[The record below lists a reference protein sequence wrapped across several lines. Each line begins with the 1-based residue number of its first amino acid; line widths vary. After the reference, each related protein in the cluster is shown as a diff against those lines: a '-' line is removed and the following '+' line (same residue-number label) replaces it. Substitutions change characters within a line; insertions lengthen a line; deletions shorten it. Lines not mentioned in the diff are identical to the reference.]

1 MLTAILSIVLFIC
14 VLCLV
19 TSILFLTRIITNT
32 ISMLRIF
39 KVNHPEL
46 GNEIEEII
54 DSIS

>member
-1 MLTAILSIVLFIC
+1 MLTAMLSIVLFIC